1 MHTERQQETTIHT
14 ERQQKT
20 ITGRPVR
27 RDHYTYWAT
36 CQTRPLYILGDK
48 SDETTIHTG
57 RHGSRRP
64 LYIILTE
71 RGTMNTIPHYT
82 LLHTTSERML

>member
-48 SDETTIHTG
+48 SDETNIHTG

-64 LYIILTE
+64 LYIL
-71 RGTMNTIPHYT
+71 GDLSAGDHYT
-82 LLHTTSERML
+82 Y